1 MIFGADQT
9 LDSNEI
15 RSDAAGA
22 VQTFDASVLTVG
34 DSTVRGREFSIQD
47 TEQFVTFS
55 TAHRA
60 DLKSGERLS
69 SSDRTHARFDGRTNM
84 LLELVQTGNFQFRDP
99 QYQGRAASAHFEN
112 GGSVVILEGSAN
124 VTDAEKRLEAG
135 QIRLNQGENS
145 FTATNAV
152 SILMKNP
159 GQQILVKAAQGEGN
173 STAMVYAGNVRL
185 WRGDAYIRA
194 DRLESQGQDKEKM
207 RVHAEGG
214 VQSILQAVR
223 ASSQKLDYD
232 DMVGM
237 AHYVGDVRAQKD
249 DMVLEAPDVT
259 VHFLDQNL
267 NDLTATGGVTALR
280 ADQRGM
286 GDTAVYEALTD
297 AITLT
302 GKNAQVR
309 DKQHGV
315 IQGSRLI
322 MKKDG
327 QTVSVEGGNGE
338 RTLTQHGVK
347 NDPAPSSASPIA
359 RSPQKG
365 RSPKK

>member
-1 MIFGADQT
+1 
-9 LDSNEI
+9 
-15 RSDAAGA
+15 
-22 VQTFDASVLTVG
+22 
-34 DSTVRGREFSIQD
+34 
-47 TEQFVTFS
+47 
-55 TAHRA
+55 
-60 DLKSGERLS
+60 
-69 SSDRTHARFDGRTNM
+69 
-84 LLELVQTGNFQFRDP
+84 
-99 QYQGRAASAHFEN
+99 
-112 GGSVVILEGSAN
+112 
-124 VTDAEKRLEAG
+124 
-135 QIRLNQGENS
+135 
-145 FTATNAV
+145 
-152 SILMKNP
+152 
-159 GQQILVKAAQGEGN
+159 
-173 STAMVYAGNVRL
+173 
-185 WRGDAYIRA
+185 
-194 DRLESQGQDKEKM
+194 
-207 RVHAEGG
+207 
-214 VQSILQAVR
+214 
-223 ASSQKLDYD
+223 
-232 DMVGM
+232 MVGM

-347 NDPAPSSASPIA
+347 NDPAPRSGASPIA